1 MTYILPWLVC
11 DRFSEAAELQKAK
24 WLEIRGNNINSKML
38 SQHTTYSAYIVY
50 MLAVE
55 YYGLTE
61 VVWACSL
68 GGSSKSTGHVCLDDD
83 YNYSHWQ
90 VMREY
95 LPEDTHFPRYR
106 GGGGM
111 MEAELGELRIGEG
124 GDGEVSFSLMDTFRS
139 KCGLV
144 VVGIEIRPKKQ
155 GV

>member
-1 MTYILPWLVC
+1 
-11 DRFSEAAELQKAK
+11 
-24 WLEIRGNNINSKML
+24 
-38 SQHTTYSAYIVY
+38 
-50 MLAVE
+50 
-55 YYGLTE
+55 
-61 VVWACSL
+61 
-68 GGSSKSTGHVCLDDD
+68 
-83 YNYSHWQ
+83 
-90 VMREY
+90 MREY